1 MIKDKKLLARMADED
16 LRTPSHDAIMIW
28 LQENIL
34 QVLGEISSNI
44 ERHPD
49 LGVVPTLN
57 AEDITVKWETP
68 VWGGGYLNSYGE
80 RVGSRSIIG
89 YVDMLAECSR
99 RVCFPNVAFEVK
111 ATIRSIGETIRQ
123 INTYRAQSGWKDT
136 PFCIVSPDD
145 RFRAI
150 LESQGILF
158 VKAPSIGDSG
168 AQGGLF

>member
-1 MIKDKKLLARMADED
+1 MIKDKKILARMADED

-34 QVLGEISSNI
+34 QVLGEISSSI

-57 AEDITVKWETP
+57 AEDITVKWESP

-99 RVCFPNVAFEVK
+99 RVYFPDVAFEVK

-123 INTYRAQSGWKDT
+123 INTYRAHLKNI
-136 PFCIVSPDD
+136 PFCIVSPDG

-158 VKAPSIGDSG
+158 VKAPAMGDSG